1 MACNHTEKSLL
12 HLNQL
17 ENITEEKISFLMPAE
32 KVKFLGNF
40 IQKCLKIQI
49 LNEDFTDKNRK

>member
-1 MACNHTEKSLL
+1 
-12 HLNQL
+12 
-17 ENITEEKISFLMPAE
+17 MPAE

-49 LNEDFTDKNRK
+49 LNENFTDKNRK